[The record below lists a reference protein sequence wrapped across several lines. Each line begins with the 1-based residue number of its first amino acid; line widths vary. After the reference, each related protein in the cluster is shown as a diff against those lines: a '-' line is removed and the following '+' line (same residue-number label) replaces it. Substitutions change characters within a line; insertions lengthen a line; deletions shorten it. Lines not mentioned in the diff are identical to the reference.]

1 MSEAGMLTNL
11 QDTGYGLN
19 FRAILDG
26 SWKDSMDG
34 ETSFASDW
42 KLFKLH
48 GSTNWLVPYMGVDFQ
63 SLEYKSIIP
72 ESREAFRLLALPPAL
87 CDPQEPVDRWVRSN

>member
-1 MSEAGMLTNL
+1 
-11 QDTGYGLN
+11 
-19 FRAILDG
+19 
-26 SWKDSMDG
+26 MDG

-48 GSTNWLVPYMGVDFQ
+48 GSTNWLVSYMGVDFQ

-72 ESREAFRLLALPPAL
+72 ESSDAFLY
-87 CDPQEPVDRWVRSN
+87 